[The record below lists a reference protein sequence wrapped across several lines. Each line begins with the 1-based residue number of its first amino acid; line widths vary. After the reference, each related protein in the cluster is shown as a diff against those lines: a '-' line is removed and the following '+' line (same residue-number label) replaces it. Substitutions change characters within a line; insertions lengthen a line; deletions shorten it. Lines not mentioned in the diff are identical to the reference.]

1 MNMKID
7 ERISMG
13 NIITI
18 LALAVSIVSSWTM
31 MGSKIG
37 VIEDKQDKINTRL
50 DLKSDKS
57 VVDVKFQFI
66 QQDLSEIKEM
76 IKEL

>member
-31 MGSKIG
+31 MGSQIS

-50 DLKSDKS
+50 DFKSDKA
-57 VVDVKFQFI
+57 VVDVKFEFI
-66 QQDLSEIKEM
+66 MQDLSEIKAM